1 MTGDVA
7 TSTGRDPHAA
17 TDALLIETLKAA
29 ARAGTEPDFVAA
41 LRAKARAVLE
51 TAGFPKPKDEA
62 WRFTPLGSI
71 LRVGY
76 RPAKTA
82 SDGTAIALQRA
93 AFSLPGA
100 SRVLLVNGVPHLVG
114 GACAGASV
122 EVGTLADVLST
133 SPASVAPY
141 LGKIAPIGHGFAAQN
156 AALFTDGLVIVAKS
170 GAPEQT
176 VHVVRASTTGAGSS
190 DGPTLSTPR
199 LVVIAE
205 RGSALRL
212 VETDVGDGPLTH
224 LENSV
229 TEIAIGDSARV
240 THIRVGERARPAARV
255 AQIAVRQGRGS
266 RYESRVF
273 ALGGA
278 LERHELRVLL
288 DGEGAECSLDGLYL
302 SGEGELVAHHTLVDH
317 AVPGCTSR
325 QRYKGILDGDAV
337 AVFDGTVVVR
347 RGAVRTAAHQE
358 NRNLLLSGNAVV
370 HAKPHLEIDADD
382 VKCSHGA
389 TVGRLDPNELF
400 YLRSRG
406 LDLALARSLLTYSFA
421 REVVRAID
429 DAVLERILEDRVAAR
444 LPDGLRAKELA

>member
-7 TSTGRDPHAA
+7 TSVGRDPHAA
-17 TDALLIETLKAA
+17 ADALLTETLKAA
-29 ARAGTEPDFVAA
+29 VRAGTEPDFVAA
-41 LRAKARAVLE
+41 LRAEARAVLE

-62 WRFTPLGSI
+62 WRFTPLGSV

-76 RPAKTA
+76 RPAKAA
-82 SDGTAIALQRA
+82 SDGTAIALQQA

-100 SRVLLVNGVPHLVG
+100 SRVLLVNGIPHLVG
-114 GACAGASV
+114 GTCSGASV
-122 EVGTLADVLST
+122 EVGTLADALST

-141 LGKIAPIGHGFAAQN
+141 LGKIAPLGDGFAAQN
-156 AALFTDGLVIVAKS
+156 AALFTDGLVIVAKA

-176 VHVVRASTTGAGSS
+176 VHVVHASTQGSS

-199 LVVIAE
+199 LLVIAE

-212 VETDVGDGPLTH
+212 IETDVGRGPLTH

-278 LERHELRVLL
+278 LERHYLRVLL
-288 DGEGAECSLDGLYL
+288 DGDGAECSLDGLYL
-302 SGEGELVAHHTLVDH
+302 SGEGELVAHHTWVDH

-325 QRYKGILDGDAV
+325 QRYKGILDGDGV

-406 LDLALARSLLTYSFA
+406 LELELARSLLTYSFA
-421 REVVRAID
+421 REVVRAVD
-429 DAVLERILEDRVAAR
+429 DPVLERILEDRIAAR

>member
-7 TSTGRDPHAA
+7 TSPRRDATAA
-17 TDALLIETLKAA
+17 TDALLAETLKAA
-29 ARAGTEPDFVAA
+29 VRAGAEPDFVAA
-41 LRAKARAVLE
+41 LRARARAVLE

-62 WRFTPLGSI
+62 WRFTPLGSV

-76 RPAKTA
+76 RPAKA
-82 SDGTAIALQRA
+82 VSDGKAIALQQA
-93 AFSLPGA
+93 ALSLPGA
-100 SRVLLVNGVPHLVG
+100 SRVLLVNGIPHLVG
-114 GACAGASV
+114 GTCAGASV

-133 SPASVAPY
+133 SPASVAPC
-141 LGKIAPIGHGFAAQN
+141 LGNIAPLGDGFAAQN
-156 AALFTDGLVIVAKS
+156 AALFTDGLVIVAKG
-170 GAPEQT
+170 GAAEQT
-176 VHVVRASTTGAGSS
+176 VHVVRASTS

-199 LVVIAE
+199 LLVIAE

-212 VETDVGDGPLTH
+212 VETDVGDGPLQH

-229 TEIAIGDSARV
+229 TEIAVGDGARV

-288 DGEGAECSLDGLYL
+288 DGDGAECSLDGLYL

-325 QRYKGILDGDAV
+325 QRYKGILDGDGV
-337 AVFDGTVVVR
+337 AVFDGTVIVR

-358 NRNLLLSGNAVV
+358 NRNLLLSGNAVI

-421 REVVRAID
+421 REVVRAVD
-429 DAVLERILEDRVAAR
+429 DPVLERILEDRVAAR
-444 LPDGLRAKELA
+444 LPDGLLAKELA